1 MTANTLSHTFY
12 NQPAIE
18 RNPMTA
24 IKAKYR
30 PVLTAVQIEQ
40 ILYLAKSEQPLS
52 SMSMSLISTLAP
64 FQAKI
69 HNSALTPAYI
79 IADNAKARQA
89 DVMQSLGSLSSL
101 DSTVADP
108 YAISAIKPNGL
119 SKQQYWE
126 ACYNKF
132 KLDPISCSLAEIE
145 ASQEHAYLNELMS
158 PKELAAFESIFN
170 TEGDL

>member
-1 MTANTLSHTFY
+1 MA
-12 NQPAIE
+12 
-18 RNPMTA
+18 A

-40 ILYLAKSEQPLS
+40 ILYLAKSEQPMTA
-52 SMSMSLISTLAP
+52 MSMSLISTLAP

-108 YAISAIKPNGL
+108 YAASTSTSAINPNGL

-132 KLDPISCSLAEIE
+132 KIDPISCSLAEIE

-158 PKELAAFESIFN
+158 VKELAAFENIFN
-170 TEGDL
+170 TEGGL